1 MCNLRTACNH
11 IALSLSV
18 SLTLS
23 VSPTLCQQVVPPW
36 YSGEHHGGVPELIY
50 THPPKGHPSAY
61 LHGAPVHESYGPGPG
76 HEHFEG
82 AWENSGPGL
91 GSE

>member
-1 MCNLRTACNH
+1 
-11 IALSLSV
+11 
-18 SLTLS
+18 
-23 VSPTLCQQVVPPW
+23 VVPPW
-36 YSGEHHGGVPELIY
+36 HSGEHHAGPGPEIIY

-61 LHGAPVHESYGPGPG
+61 LHGAPVHESYGPGF
-76 HEHFEG
+76 EHFEG